1 MMLLTII
8 ALKLMLNDVAD
19 NDSVEVGVDV
29 GAKMMLMLNDVADNN
44 SVEVDVD
51 VE

>member
-1 MMLLTII
+1 MLLIMI

-29 GAKMMLMLNDVADNN
+29 GANDMLMLNHVADNN
-44 SVEVDVD
+44 SVEVDV
-51 VE
+51 E